1 MTDRPRALVI
11 INAKTSGPK
20 RLTAWLEEEGV
31 EPVLVNGEDGLP
43 EQLDGFAGLVMLGG
57 GLMPDAYDTAPWLH
71 AERTLAQQAIEQ
83 DAPTLGICLGGQL
96 IADVAGGEVREN
108 HGPPERGSVTIT
120 PTADG
125 SADPVLRHL
134 GSRAPMIQHHR
145 DMITRLP
152 ESATLLATSE
162 LIENQ
167 AFRIGQ
173 HVRGLQ
179 FHPEASAEN
188 VRAWNAE
195 SLAEL
200 GVDHAALVVQATAD
214 DEANTAASRAL
225 VGAFAAEIRAAAQR

>member
-11 INAKTSGPK
+11 VNATSSGPK
-20 RLTAWLEEEGV
+20 RLTEWLEEEGV

-43 EQLDGFAGLVMLGG
+43 EQLDGFSGLVMLGG
-57 GLMPDAYDTAPWLH
+57 GLMPDAYETAPWLH
-71 AERTLAQQAIEQ
+71 TERKLTQQAI
-83 DAPTLGICLGGQL
+83 DDDVPTLGICLGGQI

-108 HGPPERGSVTIT
+108 YGPPERGSVTIT

-125 SADPVLRHL
+125 SADPVLQHL
-134 GSRAPMIQHHR
+134 GAKAPMIQHHQ
-145 DMITRLP
+145 DMITQLP
-152 ESATLLATSE
+152 PAATLLATSE

-188 VRAWNAE
+188 VRGWNAE
-195 SLAEL
+195 TLAEK
-200 GVDHAALVVQATAD
+200 GVDHAALVVQADAD
-214 DEANTAASRAL
+214 YDANTAASRAL
-225 VGAFAAEIRAAAQR
+225 VGAFAAEIREAAKR